1 MPRSRRG
8 TVAADAMLDA
18 ARDDQRLIR
27 LIEVG
32 RSLLSELNLDI
43 VLDRVLETARDLT
56 GARHAALGILDERR
70 RELAQFLTR
79 GIDEETHRAIGD
91 LPRGRG
97 ILGLLIEDPRP
108 LRIADVG
115 DHPRSYAFPP
125 PPRPPPPPPPR
136 SFPPPPPADARL
148 SRRADRH
155 PRRGVGEPV
164 PHREGGGRR

>member
-79 GIDEETHRAIGD
+79 GVDQETHRAIGD

-108 LRIADVG
+108 L
-115 DHPRSYAFPP
+115 PRSPRGP
-125 PPRPPPPPPPR
+125 PPRWSAFPRSPPPM
-136 SFPPPPPADARL
+136 
-148 SRRADRH
+148 
-155 PRRGVGEPV
+155 RGFLGV
-164 PHREGGGRR
+164 PIM